1 MEGRDWGG
9 AIITAN
15 KLEEQ
20 IVSSVLRGAGAASI
34 RVIRDNSTGFEALV
48 DANMLILSE
57 NAAPLDCFEWVKSLR
72 RFPFSARK
80 LPVFMVSGALTL
92 VLVEK
97 CKNAGANAIIG
108 QPVSAAT
115 ILNVI
120 KKVLNKPRPFIEADG
135 YAGPCRRAG
144 IAVAGAGAHRRKADI
159 KAA

>member
-1 MEGRDWGG
+1 MEVRDWRV

-20 IVSSVLRGAGAASI
+20 IISSVLRGAGAASL
-34 RVIRDNSTGFEALV
+34 RVIRDNSAGFETFG
-48 DANMLILSE
+48 DANLLILSE
-57 NAAPLDCFEWVKSLR
+57 NAAPLDCFEWVWLLR
-72 RFPFSARK
+72 RIPYSARK
-80 LPVFMVSGALTL
+80 LPVFMVSGALT
-92 VLVEK
+92 VASIEK

-108 QPVSAAT
+108 QPVSAAA